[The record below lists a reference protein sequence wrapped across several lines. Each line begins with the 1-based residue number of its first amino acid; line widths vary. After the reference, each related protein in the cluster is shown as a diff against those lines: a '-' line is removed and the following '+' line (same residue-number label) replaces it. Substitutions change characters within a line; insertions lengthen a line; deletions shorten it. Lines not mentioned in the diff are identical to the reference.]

1 MSFLLHFVGVI
12 VFVAG
17 LGWIATLIGISQTYV
32 AIAALVLLGLGL
44 FTAVA
49 RTRPVD

>member
-1 MSFLLHFVGVI
+1 MSLLLHVVGVI

-17 LGWIATLIGISQTYV
+17 LGWIATLLGISQTYILIGAV
-32 AIAALVLLGLGL
+32 ILLAIGL

-49 RTRPVD
+49 RMRPD